1 MKQSWIIAWRQLVKE
16 KRRVAAAVAG
26 IAFAVLLMLVQLG
39 FEQALFKSVRLLYR
53 QFNAELFL
61 VSPRY
66 QNSQFTFDFSARRLE
81 QALAVDGVASVDP
94 VYFKMLIWKN
104 PVTGA
109 KLEIF
114 AIAIPPRTGIVTM
127 SEVNNQIPGL
137 RQPDTILFD
146 AWSRSEFGPV
156 AELLNQGPLKV
167 EIDGVTT
174 TVDGLFHMGTSMAT
188 NGNILMSDETF
199 RDLVPGYDLRL
210 PTVGLIKLRPG
221 ADALAVQARLKAL
234 LPSDVEVLT
243 REQLMGIETTYWA
256 THTPIG
262 FVFRLGLLMGLIVGS
277 VVVYQILYNDI
288 SQHLNEYAT
297 LKAMGYADRFL
308 IQIVL
313 QEALILSMLG
323 LIPGIAL
330 SQAVYS
336 LAHWVTLLPLQMDP
350 IRVLIVCVLTVGM
363 CAFSGLL
370 ATRRLRHADP
380 AEIF

>member
-146 AWSRSEFGPV
+146 AWSRSEFGSV
-156 AELLNQGPLKV
+156 AKLINQGPLKV